1 MNKQFIVKFE
11 TDEGEF
17 ERKFPTREEAE
28 EMAEYYFEE
37 GYKVCPKIFEELNP
51 K

>member
-1 MNKQFIVKFE
+1 MNKVFIVKFE
-11 TDEGEF
+11 TDEGVF

-37 GYKVCPKIFEELNP
+37 GYRVAPKIFEELEI